1 MASFKTS
8 ARAAFTTVA
17 TTLDVATKSITT
29 ASIAVDMAHSFMEAE
44 LEDQKRGYKL
54 NAGTRI
60 AEQVEQ
66 AKRNL
71 AAVQIESAAFISKSD
86 VHAAAYQSAATY
98 IDSIAKEMG
107 ITNLPKIEITA

>member
-8 ARAAFTTVA
+8 ARATFTTIA
-17 TTLDVATKSITT
+17 TTLDVATKTITT
-29 ASIAVDMAHSFMEAE
+29 ASIAVDMAHAFMAAE

-71 AAVQIESAAFISKSD
+71 AAVQLESAAFISKSD

-98 IDSIAKEMG
+98 IDSIAQEMG

>member
-1 MASFKTS
+1 
-8 ARAAFTTVA
+8 
-17 TTLDVATKSITT
+17 
-29 ASIAVDMAHSFMEAE
+29 MAHAFMAAE

-71 AAVQIESAAFISKSD
+71 AAVQIESAAFISNI
-86 VHAAAYQSAATY
+86 VP
-98 IDSIAKEMG
+98 SIN
-107 ITNLPKIEITA
+107 IRTNRLLVNFFTFSVLLCYL